1 MKTLCPTTLI
11 PERQQSRVELAAW
24 LTRIANGLRAIGPY
38 AAIEIVL
45 PGGTLFALLLWL
57 YRRNGHTMS
66 KARIWLRRMT
76 EKTCVLRE
84 CVSRSGTGGCQC
96 GAPTS
101 IVSS

>member
-1 MKTLCPTTLI
+1 
-11 PERQQSRVELAAW
+11 
-24 LTRIANGLRAIGPY
+24 
-38 AAIEIVL
+38 
-45 PGGTLFALLLWL
+45 
-57 YRRNGHTMS
+57 MS